1 MSAILRKGPKVCC
14 ASVWFGNSGRNSR
27 AKFSVSRRTRGCHA
41 LSQLP
46 VQKHLPS
53 KSYRLP
59 QTSATARLPPGAVKG
74 NSPRAC
80 FTACA
85 NKNIQK
91 GGRTNRHHRCTIDGV
106 SHKSALGSA
115 SMEGTGVNATSKMR
129 FFSVL
134 FLLGLLVA
142 FLTLASATEDEST
155 EPHLRVRRGFGCPIS
170 DFCHKHCLSI
180 GRRGGYC
187 GGKWKLT
194 CICYKS

>member
-1 MSAILRKGPKVCC
+1 
-14 ASVWFGNSGRNSR
+14 
-27 AKFSVSRRTRGCHA
+27 
-41 LSQLP
+41 
-46 VQKHLPS
+46 
-53 KSYRLP
+53 
-59 QTSATARLPPGAVKG
+59 
-74 NSPRAC
+74 
-80 FTACA
+80 
-85 NKNIQK
+85 
-91 GGRTNRHHRCTIDGV
+91 
-106 SHKSALGSA
+106 
-115 SMEGTGVNATSKMR
+115 MR

-142 FLTLASATEDEST
+142 LLTLASATEDEST